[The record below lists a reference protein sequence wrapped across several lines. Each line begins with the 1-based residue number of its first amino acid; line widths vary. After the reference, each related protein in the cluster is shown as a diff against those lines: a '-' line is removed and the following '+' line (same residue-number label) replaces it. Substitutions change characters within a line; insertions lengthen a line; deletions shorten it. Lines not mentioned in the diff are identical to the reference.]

1 MASKH
6 FDVRIWF
13 CRCDVLETFVLS
25 EIDATKEKI
34 VKLEISDRQKSHELF
49 KATKEIQELKSLD
62 KMKSNLISTILHSQT
77 EILLA
82 LNMTKVKLD
91 EQEIEN
97 NATKL
102 ELKQLKLD
110 FSKFINHTAPIIC
123 KERGSKY
130 QWIANRCI
138 YYDENVSTYFAARQR
153 CYKTFDGNGKMY
165 EPETYEESVQVYRF
179 GQKTYYRVIK

>member
-1 MASKH
+1 M
-6 FDVRIWF
+6 V
-13 CRCDVLETFVLS
+13 
-25 EIDATKEKI
+25 
-34 VKLEISDRQKSHELF
+34 

-82 LNMTKVKLD
+82 LNLTKVKLD

-110 FSKFINHTAPIIC
+110 FAKFENHTAPIIC
-123 KERGSKY
+123 KEKGSKY
-130 QWIANRCI
+130 QWIEGINRCI
-138 YYDENVSTYFAARQR
+138 YYDENVSTYSAARQR
-153 CYKTFDGNGKMY
+153 CYKTFNGRGQMY
-165 EPETYEESVQVYRF
+165 EPKTYEESVQVYRF